1 VALTPTAV
9 AGLLKQ
15 GFKGLVVEQ
24 GAGAQA
30 RFSDNDYK
38 AAGAQIVD
46 RATAL
51 KQDIVVKVRLL
62 PHTSNWV
69 FVAYQATTPWYLHAG
84 HSDTHVYAACSR
96 ICRAM
101 QQLHM
106 IQPRRPGLPESVLL
120 SNTAAARWLQPILRH

>member
-1 VALTPTAV
+1 V

-51 KQDIVVKVRLL
+51 KQDIVVKV
-62 PHTSNWV
+62 
-69 FVAYQATTPWYLHAG
+69 G
-84 HSDTHVYAACSR
+84 GGGACLASIAWGIGKLR
-96 ICRAM
+96 SSACKVGGGCRGY
-101 QQLHM
+101 
-106 IQPRRPGLPESVLL
+106 IVVKVGRS
-120 SNTAAARWLQPILRH
+120 W